1 MRNFTSISMTLAL
14 AVAAGTFTADAARNG
29 KGDFDLSKF
38 QYRHEPTSAFVNSR
52 AKKIDAINAK
62 MWNSERQDAP
72 YREGNPDPY
81 KTFGPTDQIGTLDG
95 PDGEEWYYVSR
106 LDYLEIPPHDNI
118 VYTELILQ
126 NYEFEVYDSKMNFVG
141 AIKDKMVYR
150 EGETRVVS
158 CEFVPF
164 LSKHFFNSDDNYEVV
179 IGLIINAGEGNNQ
192 YRSLVYQ
199 LGGEKED
206 GNDKVLLSYDD
217 IIGDVSEGPSDGST
231 DNFYVTFL
239 RDVAGEE
246 PSVGDDETEE
256 EELSF
261 WDYLCSLKV
270 KMMVYGK
277 AGATGQPELVY
288 TRELPIGQLQ
298 GDQQNVPFMLTLSR
312 DNHLYY
318 VICTY
323 EQQFYNEY
331 DDPIYSDMTMREGN
345 KLNVE
350 FVRVDEDGFKTEYT
364 TSIPVAKNPAE
375 NILYSYFSVGSLL
388 YRDDIC
394 FDGFNT
400 PEGRAALIVTRMDYT
415 PSSDSEVPSYYVYDH
430 EGNLLHTLFENADS
444 AGALSEVEGCEPQL
458 MFVSYDQ
465 YGYMFN
471 FVDLYSAKR
480 VLRFSSQFEI
490 DPDSDPENLTAAIDR
505 VADPDGG
512 YVYVVEMRTPIVIMG
527 EPDANGKT
535 EEIDNRMRFMWINK
549 DGSFRKID
557 EVSMGKDVKYAQSYI
572 LGAAIK
578 PEAFHS
584 DANQEYMIL
593 VKRATGTDAAIE
605 ELVIGQ
611 AISDELPDGNTLL
624 LLGPD
629 DEKGVLNGITP
640 YFEAEQPRLVVTY
653 LGKNGNA
660 NVVSADFY
668 ALPLDQATVGVKKPS
683 ISAAK
688 ECGITLDGTTVI
700 ADGII
705 NVCNASGM
713 IVVSGN
719 DSVELSGLDA
729 GLYIASCRNG
739 ACKILVK

>member
-1 MRNFTSISMTLAL
+1 MRNLISISMTLAL
-14 AVAAGTFTADAARNG
+14 AATVGTFNTDAACNG
-29 KGDFDLSKF
+29 KRDFDLSKF
-38 QYRHEPTSAFVNSR
+38 QYRHEPASAFVNSR
-52 AKKIDAINAK
+52 SKKIDAVNAK
-62 MWNSERQDAP
+62 MRNGERPLDAP

-81 KTFGPTDQIGTLDG
+81 ETLGPTDQIGTLDG
-95 PDGEEWYYVSR
+95 PDGEEWYYVGR
-106 LDYLEIPPHDNI
+106 LDYLEIPPHDD
-118 VYTELILQ
+118 VAFTDRILQ
-126 NYEFEVYDSKMNFVG
+126 NYEFDVYDSKMKLVG
-141 AIKDKMVYR
+141 TIKDKMAYR
-150 EGETRVVS
+150 EGEIRVAA

-164 LSKHFFNSDDNYEVV
+164 MSKHFFNTDDKYEIV
-179 IGLIINAGEGNNQ
+179 ISLTINAGVGNNQ

-206 GNDKVLLSYDD
+206 GNDKVLITYDD
-217 IIGDVSEGPSDGST
+217 LIGDVSEGPSDGST
-231 DNFYVTFL
+231 DNLYVTFL
-239 RDVAGEE
+239 QEINPYANE
-246 PSVGDDETEE
+246 GDPEADDM
-256 EELSF
+256 SY

-288 TRELPIGQLQ
+288 TRELPMGQLQ
-298 GDQQNVPFMLTLSR
+298 GDQQNVPFMLSLVR
-312 DNHLYY
+312 DGHLYY

-323 EQQFYNEY
+323 DQPFYNEY
-331 DDPIYSDMTMREGN
+331 DDPIYGDMTMREGN

-364 TSIPVAKNPAE
+364 TSIPIAKNPAE
-375 NILYSYFSVGSLL
+375 NILFSYFSVGSLL

-394 FDGFNT
+394 FEGFNT
-400 PEGRAALIVTRMDYT
+400 PEGRAALIVTRMDYA

-444 AGALSEVEGCEPQL
+444 AISLSDVEGYEPQL
-458 MFVSYDQ
+458 MFVSSDQ

-471 FVDLYSAKR
+471 FIDLYSAKR

-512 YVYVVEMRTPIVIMG
+512 YVYVVEMRTPVVIMSD
-527 EPDANGKT
+527 PDANGKT

-572 LGAAIK
+572 LGKALR

-584 DANQEYMIL
+584 DANQEYMML
-593 VKRATGTDAAIE
+593 VKRATDTDAAIE

-624 LLGPD
+624 VLGPD
-629 DEKGVLNGITP
+629 EEKGVLNGIIP
-640 YFEAEQPRLVVTY
+640 YFDVEQPRLVVTY

-660 NVVSADFY
+660 NVITSEFY
-668 ALPLDQATVGVKKPS
+668 ALPLDQATVGVEKPS

-688 ECGITLDGTTVI
+688 KCGITLDGTTVV
-700 ADGII
+700 AEGHI
-705 NVCNASGM
+705 NVCNASGV
-713 IVVSGN
+713 IVASGN
-719 DSVELSGLDA
+719 GSVELRGLTA
-729 GLYIASCRNG
+729 GLYIASCRSG